1 MNKQSE
7 QSISAAHY
15 EEFKR
20 LVAQMRKAQ
29 KNYYKDRPK
38 VGYKVA
44 YNNMINKEYLVDQWL
59 EENLRSTK

>member
-1 MNKQSE
+1 MKSDLAT
-7 QSISAAHY
+7 SAAHY

-20 LVAQMRKAQ
+20 LVAQMREAQ

-44 YNNMINKEYLVDQWL
+44 YNNMLNKENLVDKWL
-59 EENLRSTK
+59 EENL

>member
-1 MNKQSE
+1 MTTDLAT
-7 QSISAAHY
+7 SAAHY

-20 LVAQMRKAQ
+20 LVSQMRKAQ
-29 KNYYKDRPK
+29 KNYYKDRPR

-59 EENLRSTK
+59 EENL